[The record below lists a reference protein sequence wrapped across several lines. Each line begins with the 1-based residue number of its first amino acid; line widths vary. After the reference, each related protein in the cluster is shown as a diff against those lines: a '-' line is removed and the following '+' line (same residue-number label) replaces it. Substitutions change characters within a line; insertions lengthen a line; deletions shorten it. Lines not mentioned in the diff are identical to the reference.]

1 MDNRKKLALE
11 ITHGGCHVDY
21 LTENQIL
28 KLNHLL
34 KFGGK
39 RRINNNWYEVSNSS
53 FILYKSKKFS
63 GSNYSFDL
71 SKSQKIVGSLI

>member
-1 MDNRKKLALE
+1 MGNRKKLTE
-11 ITHGGCHVDY
+11 ITHGGHHIDY

-28 KLNHLL
+28 KLNRLL

-39 RRINNNWYEVSNSS
+39 SRINNNWYEVSNSS

-63 GSNYSFDL
+63 GANYSFDL